1 MIIRTV
7 LRRLERLE
15 TRLLPP
21 DRGVTEH
28 TIVFVDADGTKA
40 ESMKFSHGAP
50 SRSWS
55 SAQTKL
61 ASDNE
66 YYQAV
71 NLSLLRD
78 APYCRQPFR
87 PRIRQTPVAPTR
99 GLCCYDQVF
108 YRSGLALLLSFPV
121 WAQWAAY
128 PTPGVPK
135 LPDGSPDY
143 AAPAPKTPDGKPD
156 FSGVWA
162 PSRRSVVNSQE
173 GQGVPGRP
181 TGPFWDLN
189 AVLPGGLPYQP
200 WAKQLRDKRWTD
212 FGKDNPDVGC
222 YPLGI
227 LQDLTHQFPRRILQ
241 SSSYVALLM
250 ERNFSFRQIF
260 LDGRPLPEDPNPT
273 WNGYSTGHWDGDVMV
288 VESNGLRDGLWADY
302 LGSPL
307 TDQAKITERFRRPD
321 FGTMEINVTV
331 NDPKAYTKPWT
342 VKLTWQLVTGTELM
356 EYICIENEKD
366 VAHMVGK

>member
-1 MIIRTV
+1 MSSRN
-7 LRRLERLE
+7 LSRRLERIAPELAPPSGRRNDRSRLE
-15 TRLLPP
+15 MPT
-21 DRGVTEH
+21 
-28 TIVFVDADGTKA
+28 
-40 ESMKFSHGAP
+40 
-50 SRSWS
+50 
-55 SAQTKL
+55 
-61 ASDNE
+61 DNE

-99 GLCCYDQVF
+99 GLCCDDQVF

-307 TDQAKITERFRRPD
+307 TDQAKITERFHRPD
-321 FGTMEINVTV
+321 FGTMEVNVTV

-366 VAHMVGK
+366 VSHMVGK